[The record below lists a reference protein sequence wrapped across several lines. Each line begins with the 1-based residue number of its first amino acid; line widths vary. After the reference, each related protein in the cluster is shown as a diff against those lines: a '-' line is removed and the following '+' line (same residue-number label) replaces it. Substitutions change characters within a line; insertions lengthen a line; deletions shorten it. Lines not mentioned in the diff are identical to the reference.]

1 MLQEEGRGGALHRA
15 RDERTKRRV
24 GGTREGEGGEQE
36 ESQFSNGPGESGG
49 LYHIY

>member
-1 MLQEEGRGGALHRA
+1 MVRYTARGMNERKGGREGGG
-15 RDERTKRRV
+15 RRV
-24 GGTREGEGGEQE
+24 GEGE

>member
-1 MLQEEGRGGALHRA
+1 MNERKGGREGGG
-15 RDERTKRRV
+15 RRV
-24 GGTREGEGGEQE
+24 GEGEGE